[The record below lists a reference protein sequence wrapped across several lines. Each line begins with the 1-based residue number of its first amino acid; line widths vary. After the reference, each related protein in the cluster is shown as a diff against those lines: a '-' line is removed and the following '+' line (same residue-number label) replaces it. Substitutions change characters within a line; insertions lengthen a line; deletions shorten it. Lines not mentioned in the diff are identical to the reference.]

1 LFAAVAAALL
11 LASASARAEV
21 ETTYLFGFTEGSDT
35 LEKGHIEAESKTT
48 GRFGKAD
55 GSYDTLLE
63 ELSAKFAPFENFSI
77 AGGLGVS
84 WYGISGV
91 TGLND
96 LQQFT
101 FDSVFIEMRY
111 RILNRKTA
119 PVGLTIGADPYYGR
133 TDEVAGTVVDRWG
146 ANFWL
151 IADKEL
157 IENKLFGAFNLGY
170 LPQTIGAR
178 DTGVWSDISKLTPAL
193 SLSYQFAENFFAG
206 VEARY
211 LLAYDQGLG
220 FNRLAG
226 QAFYV
231 GPTLY
236 AKLSERAWVSAAL
249 SFQVAGYATDAGA
262 GTLDLTNF
270 ERTQA
275 KLHFGYTF

>member
-1 LFAAVAAALL
+1 VTRILFAAAAAALL

-55 GSYDTLLE
+55 GSYATLLE

-101 FDSVFIEMRY
+101 FDSVFVEMRY
-111 RILNRKTA
+111 RILDRKTA
-119 PVGLTIGADPYYGR
+119 PIGLTIGADPYYGH
-133 TDEVAGTVVDRWG
+133 TDEVAGTIVDRWG

-170 LPQTIGAR
+170 LPRSARATRAYGATSPSSR
-178 DTGVWSDISKLTPAL
+178 RRCRCRTSSRRTSSRA
-193 SLSYQFAENFFAG
+193 SRRATCS
-206 VEARY
+206 
-211 LLAYDQGLG
+211 
-220 FNRLAG
+220 
-226 QAFYV
+226 
-231 GPTLY
+231 PTT
-236 AKLSERAWVSAAL
+236 RAWASTGWPVRPSMSA
-249 SFQVAGYATDAGA
+249 
-262 GTLDLTNF
+262 
-270 ERTQA
+270 RRCTQNCRSGHGCR
-275 KLHFGYTF
+275 LP